1 MIVAVV
7 NSSVSCEMQTQTV
20 LILLVTVQLARPE
33 NVGWKG
39 YLKENTEE
47 FHDLPLTWEEDIA
60 SIPSWLSGTYIRNGP
75 AQVEYTPSVFSFVRK
90 SLEVMVVLD

>member
-1 MIVAVV
+1 
-7 NSSVSCEMQTQTV
+7 MQPQTV
-20 LILLVTVQLARPE
+20 LTLLVTVQLARPE

-39 YLKENTEE
+39 YLRENTEE

-75 AQVEYTPSVFSFVRK
+75 AQVY
-90 SLEVMVVLD
+90 

>member
-1 MIVAVV
+1 
-7 NSSVSCEMQTQTV
+7 MQTQAL
-20 LILLVTVQLARPE
+20 LILFTAQLARQE

-60 SIPSWLSGTYIRNGP
+60 TIPNWLSGTYIRNGP
-75 AQVEYTPSVFSFVRK
+75 AQVVQTLIY
-90 SLEVMVVLD
+90 

>member
-1 MIVAVV
+1 
-7 NSSVSCEMQTQTV
+7 MQTQTV

-39 YLKENTEE
+39 YLRENTEE

-75 AQVEYTPSVFSFVRK
+75 AQVRTPLTVSSSVIK
-90 SLEVMVVLD
+90 LTSLEKMFVSD

>member
-1 MIVAVV
+1 
-7 NSSVSCEMQTQTV
+7 MQPLTV

-39 YLKENTEE
+39 YLRENTEE

-75 AQVEYTPSVFSFVRK
+75 AQVEYTLTVSSSVRTYNTRRDGYFRLAS
-90 SLEVMVVLD
+90 EAQEE

>member
-1 MIVAVV
+1 
-7 NSSVSCEMQTQTV
+7 MQTQTV

-39 YLKENTEE
+39 YLRENTEE

-75 AQVEYTPSVFSFVRK
+75 AQVEYTMTVSSYVRTYITRK
-90 SLEVMVVLD
+90 DVCFRLALEAQEE

>member
-1 MIVAVV
+1 
-7 NSSVSCEMQTQTV
+7 MQTQTV
-20 LILLVTVQLARPE
+20 LILLVTVQLAWLE

-39 YLKENTEE
+39 YLRENTEE

-75 AQVEYTPSVFSFVRK
+75 AQVKQILSPATALWET
-90 SLEVMVVLD
+90 

>member
-1 MIVAVV
+1 MIVTVV
-7 NSSVSCEMQTQTV
+7 KYSVSCEMQTQTV

-75 AQVEYTPSVFSFVRK
+75 AQVKV
-90 SLEVMVVLD
+90 SLTFPPPP

>member
-1 MIVAVV
+1 MP
-7 NSSVSCEMQTQTV
+7 TQTV
-20 LILLVTVQLARPE
+20 LILLVTVQLAWLE

-60 SIPSWLSGTYIRNGP
+60 NIPSWLSGTYIRNGP
-75 AQVEYTPSVFSFVRK
+75 AQVKSKYSLQQHCGKVIVRDDCFR
-90 SLEVMVVLD
+90 SALEAREE

>member
-1 MIVAVV
+1 
-7 NSSVSCEMQTQTV
+7 MQPLTV

-39 YLKENTEE
+39 YLRENTEE
-47 FHDLPLTWEEDIA
+47 FHDLPLTWEEDIT

-75 AQVEYTPSVFSFVRK
+75 AQVEVSLTFSFS
-90 SLEVMVVLD
+90 SLRTSSEVIPVSD